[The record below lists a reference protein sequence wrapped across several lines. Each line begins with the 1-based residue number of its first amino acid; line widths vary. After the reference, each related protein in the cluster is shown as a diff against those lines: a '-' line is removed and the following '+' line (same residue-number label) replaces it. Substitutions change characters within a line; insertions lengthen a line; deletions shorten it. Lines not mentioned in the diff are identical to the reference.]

1 LIASYKGKKVFFAFC
16 IKGKIFF
23 GPIDIGN
30 KVFQKFLKKSFA
42 IQKAVVY
49 LHSTNNNKQL
59 KTNNMN
65 NYTKVNPVQINA
77 IHDKQDKKDIKHSL
91 LFVALFIVPVIA
103 AGLLEILKN

>member
-1 LIASYKGKKVFFAFC
+1 
-16 IKGKIFF
+16 
-23 GPIDIGN
+23 
-30 KVFQKFLKKSFA
+30 
-42 IQKAVVY
+42 
-49 LHSTNNNKQL
+49 
-59 KTNNMN
+59 MN

>member
-1 LIASYKGKKVFFAFC
+1 MKNACNFAS
-16 IKGKIFF
+16 
-23 GPIDIGN
+23 
-30 KVFQKFLKKSFA
+30 
-42 IQKAVVY
+42 
-49 LHSTNNNKQL
+49 NKQQQPL
-59 KTNNMN
+59 KTNIMN